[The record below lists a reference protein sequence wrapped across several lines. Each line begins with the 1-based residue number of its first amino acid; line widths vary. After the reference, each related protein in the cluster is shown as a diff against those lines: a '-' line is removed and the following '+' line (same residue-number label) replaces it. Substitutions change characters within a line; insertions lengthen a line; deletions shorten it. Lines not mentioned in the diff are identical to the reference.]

1 MWITVRYTFEMKH
14 LEWHFNFLR
23 DAEWVKKGFERDGKK
38 RLATKIRAAGQKALS
53 MG

>member
-14 LEWHFNFLR
+14 LEWQIDFWR
-23 DAEWVKKGFERDGKK
+23 GAEEVKKGFERDGMK
-38 RLATKIRAAGQKALS
+38 RLATKIRAAGQIALS